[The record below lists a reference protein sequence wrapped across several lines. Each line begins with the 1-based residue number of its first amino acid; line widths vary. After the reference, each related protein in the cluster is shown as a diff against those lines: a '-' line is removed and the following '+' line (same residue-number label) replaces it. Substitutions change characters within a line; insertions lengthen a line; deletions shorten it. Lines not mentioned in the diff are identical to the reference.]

1 MCILYLRSIHDH
13 ETSNL
18 FTTDLCRGFSLRAH
32 RSHHSNAFFARVGGV
47 SNAEMNKLELEL
59 LGVLDFAVAVDHR
72 TYDRYREHL
81 EKEMR
86 RDHHAGRLCLPGT
99 APTAIKHLPPLAEE
113 HPAKIAYG
121 GHEEHGRKPPPNG
134 VLAGEEHGGKLP
146 NGVPPERKTS
156 LRELCGMDYY

>member
-1 MCILYLRSIHDH
+1 MPWFLAP
-13 ETSNL
+13 
-18 FTTDLCRGFSLRAH
+18 RAH

-72 TYDRYREHL
+72 TYRRYREHL

-86 RDHHAGRLCLPGT
+86 RDHHGRLCLPGALPKPT
-99 APTAIKHLPPLAEE
+99 WAAAAPTAIKPLPPLAEE
-113 HPAKIAYG
+113 DPAEIADG
-121 GHEEHGRKPPPNG
+121 DGEEHGRKPPPNG
-134 VLAGEEHGGKLP
+134 VRAAGEGHGRKLP

>member
-1 MCILYLRSIHDH
+1 MPWFLAP
-13 ETSNL
+13 
-18 FTTDLCRGFSLRAH
+18 RAH

-86 RDHHAGRLCLPGT
+86 RDHHGRLCLPGT
-99 APTAIKHLPPLAEE
+99 APTAIKPLPPLAEE
-113 HPAKIAYG
+113 DPAEIADG
-121 GHEEHGRKPPPNG
+121 DGEEHGRKPPPNG
-134 VLAGEEHGGKLP
+134 VRAAGEGHGRKLP
-146 NGVPPERKTS
+146 NGVAPGAKT
-156 LRELCGMDYY
+156 LRDLCALDYY